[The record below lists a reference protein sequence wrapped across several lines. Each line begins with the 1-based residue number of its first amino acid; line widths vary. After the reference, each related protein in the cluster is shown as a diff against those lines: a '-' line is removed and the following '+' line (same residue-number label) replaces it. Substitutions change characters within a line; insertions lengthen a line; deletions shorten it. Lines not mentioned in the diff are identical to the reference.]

1 MTQPSLQSE
10 LTTRGAVWLLVAIC
24 LWTLGLARA
33 DGLLTS
39 LMTIALAL
47 VPWARWHGRRVLQ
60 GLNIEWQMPARAMVD
75 RPLALRGIIHQG
87 RAMAAH
93 NLRLVLFFPS
103 NQQHELT
110 CDYLAGGD
118 STVIEESFQP
128 LRRGVQDSLPYQIL
142 STFPWGWWQ
151 HCLSGHQAQRLRVI
165 PAVRSSSPLLAMGLS
180 HEQRAASHL
189 LQTQAD
195 GEWRGL
201 REWRA
206 GDALKRLHLAASTR
220 SLARG
225 QGLMVSDHD
234 HPATAPNHVVVLFH
248 SFASDRALIRDE
260 PFERALSV
268 LVGTLRYLLA
278 QQVPASLVADFDAWC
293 ESPCMKSSDFQEL
306 LDRFACVKRAAQ
318 TEWHDW
324 QEAQR
329 SIDPT
334 AQLWMIS
341 DMPPHTWQRG
351 ILPRK
356 APVQILDISK
366 KPRAFSLPPRTR

>member
-10 LTTRGAVWLLVAIC
+10 LTTRGAVWLLVATS

-39 LMTIALAL
+39 LMTIALVL
-47 VPWARWHGRRVLQ
+47 VPWARWHGRRALQ
-60 GLNIEWQMPARAMVD
+60 GLHIEWQMPARAMVD
-75 RPLALRGIIHQG
+75 RPLALRGVIHQ
-87 RAMAAH
+87 RRDIASH
-93 NLRLVLFFPS
+93 DLRMVLFFPS
-103 NQQHELT
+103 NQQHELR
-110 CDYLAGGD
+110 CDVLAGGD
-118 STVIEESFQP
+118 ATVIEETFQP
-128 LRRGVQDSLPYQIL
+128 LRRGVQESLPYQVL
-142 STFPWGWWQ
+142 SAFPWGWWQ
-151 HCLSGHQAQRLRVI
+151 HRLSGHQSQSLRVV
-165 PAVRSSSPLLAMGLS
+165 PAIRASSPHLAMGLS
-180 HEQRAASHL
+180 HEQRAASHAL
-189 LQTQAD
+189 PTQAD

-206 GDALKRLHLAASTR
+206 GDALTRLHLAASTR

-234 HPATAPNHVVVLFH
+234 HPATAPNHVVVMFH
-248 SFASDRALIRDE
+248 SFASDRALIRAE

-268 LVGTLRYLLA
+268 LAGTLRELLA
-278 QQVPASLVADFDAWC
+278 QKIPASIVADFDAWC
-293 ESPCMKSSDFQEL
+293 EYPCRKSSDFHEL
-306 LDRFACVKRAAQ
+306 LDRFAGVKRATQ

-341 DMPPHTWQRG
+341 DMPSDAWQRG

-356 APVQILDISK
+356 VPVQILDISK
-366 KPRAFSLPPRTR
+366 KPRAFSPPPRMR